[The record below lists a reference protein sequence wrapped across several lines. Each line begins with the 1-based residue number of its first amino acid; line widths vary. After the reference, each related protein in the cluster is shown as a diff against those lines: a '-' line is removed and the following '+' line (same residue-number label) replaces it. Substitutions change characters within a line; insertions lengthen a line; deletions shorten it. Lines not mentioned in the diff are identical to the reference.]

1 MIDSPKILQTEKQLT
16 AAIRLTIPRN
26 EMQHVMG
33 PGIGELMATV
43 AVQGKTPA
51 GPWFTRHFRMTP
63 EQFDIEICVPI
74 GEPIVP
80 TGRVV
85 NSFLPASKVARTI
98 YHGPFEGLG
107 SAWGEFGEWIENEGH
122 MPEEWLWETYLTDP
136 SVNPDPSSWQT
147 ELTRPLV
154 K

>member
-1 MIDSPKILQTEKQLT
+1 MIDTPTILQTEKQLT

-33 PGIGELMATV
+33 PGIGELMAAV
-43 AVQGKTPA
+43 AAQGKTPV
-51 GPWFTRHFRMTP
+51 GPWCTRHFRMTP
-63 EQFDIEICVPI
+63 EQFDFEICVPI
-74 GEPIVP
+74 SDPIVP

-107 SAWGEFGEWIENEGH
+107 SAWGEFGDWIENAGH
-122 MPEEWLWETYLTDP
+122 VQEEWLWETYLTDP
-136 SVNPDPSSWQT
+136 SANSDSSTWQT